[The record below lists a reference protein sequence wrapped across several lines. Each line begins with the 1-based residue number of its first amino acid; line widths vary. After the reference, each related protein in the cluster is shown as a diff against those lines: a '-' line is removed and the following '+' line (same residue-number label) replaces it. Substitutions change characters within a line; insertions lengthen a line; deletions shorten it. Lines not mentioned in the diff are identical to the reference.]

1 MQAALAA
8 CAAMEQSA
16 QKNSVSMASEL
27 EARSQAA
34 SRMCNPVKLSGT
46 ASTS

>member
-27 EARSQAA
+27 AGMEPS
-34 SRMCNPVKLSGT
+34 CLSHV
-46 ASTS
+46 